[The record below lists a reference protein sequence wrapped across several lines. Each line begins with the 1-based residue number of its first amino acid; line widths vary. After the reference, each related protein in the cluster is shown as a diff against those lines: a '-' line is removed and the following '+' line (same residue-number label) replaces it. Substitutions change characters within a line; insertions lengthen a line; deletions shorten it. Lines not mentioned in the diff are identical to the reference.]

1 MSYHSKTDTISSCPE
16 GICGFLFSTLLQWL
30 ASLANSHSRVCWS
43 WGEFPGQCSVG
54 SFQGGALGKIPAG
67 ADHLDG
73 LPPARAW
80 AQNCEFLEGLRIPS
94 PCWPDIFF
102 LLEIR
107 LLWKLK
113 PSSCGGFSVAPN
125 PGNQSQQASQLLLQH
140 LSQLRGFSVL
150 DGIPH
155 RGLPLSHPA
164 SDSSLPFKDCL
175 LVTPLLVPSLLSV
188 NTLPII
194 PSK

>member
-1 MSYHSKTDTISSCPE
+1 MRLLFRAHLLFTGGKSLDSICVWYHPRLSKNTSYEQRWVSFIGLEYVKNLLNRDVLPFQNRHHFCPE

-102 LLEIR
+102 LL
-107 LLWKLK
+107 
-113 PSSCGGFSVAPN
+113 
-125 PGNQSQQASQLLLQH
+125 
-140 LSQLRGFSVL
+140 
-150 DGIPH
+150 
-155 RGLPLSHPA
+155 
-164 SDSSLPFKDCL
+164 
-175 LVTPLLVPSLLSV
+175 
-188 NTLPII
+188 
-194 PSK
+194 